1 MGNART
7 TRNISKMQKANAIK
21 SRDETFVVLIHNFCT
36 EIVGFSQ
43 IRSVFDPEYE
53 CIQVLEGYDRI
64 SQYYFQPGDY
74 NSSDDD
80 DESEFDDNHDE

>member
-1 MGNART
+1 MPSNPE
-7 TRNISKMQKANAIK
+7 TRRLVLECI
-21 SRDETFVVLIHNFCT
+21 VLIHNFRT

-53 CIQVLEGYDRI
+53 RIQVLEGYDRI
-64 SQYYFQPGDY
+64 SQYYFRPGDY

-80 DESEFDDNHDE
+80 ADDSEFDDYHDE